1 MRTLQS
7 LLALE
12 IGDILCDWHDGAP
25 KNLPEGVKLCGLTV
39 WEVSG
44 GAKFISQRTQR
55 VYYNKM
61 AVLVD
66 IQLSGVR
73 VFNFSYDDRLFG
85 VFQLVF
91 AADDAAQEKQ
101 DGEEARETAGE
112 TAGEPA

>member
-7 LLALE
+7 LLAME

-25 KNLPEGVKLCGLTV
+25 KDLPEGVKLRGLTI
-39 WEVSG
+39 WETSG
-44 GAKFISQRTQR
+44 GAKFIFQRTKR

-66 IQLSGVR
+66 IQLSGAR

-91 AADDAAQEKQ
+91 AADAAQEKQ
-101 DGEEARETAGE
+101 DGEEAREVAGAA
-112 TAGEPA
+112 AGEPA